1 MKTLVVYYSKTGSN
15 GYLAKRIAAALGAD
29 REELRPRL
37 DLFFFLMIFSL
48 IGKGGGIRKL
58 RKNPGDYDH
67 VVLCGPIWMGRLI
80 SPLRGFLGKYGGEI
94 KRLSFASCCGGGED
108 TKDDKF
114 GYAGVFRAVEGLA
127 RGKCLHCEAFP
138 IGLVLPEDKKE
149 DSTAVMNTRL
159 GDENFTGP
167 MEHRFDDFIRRIQ
180 EPNSKIGHF

>member
-15 GYLAKRIAAALGAD
+15 GYLAKRIADVLGAD

-48 IGKGGGIRKL
+48 IGKGGEIRKL
-58 RKNPGDYDH
+58 RKNPADYDQI
-67 VVLCGPIWMGRLI
+67 VLCGPIWMGRLI
-80 SPLRGFLGKYGGEI
+80 SPLRGFLRKYGGEI
-94 KRLSFASCCGGGED
+94 KRLSFACCCGGGEE

-114 GYAGVFRAVEGLA
+114 GYAGVFREADRLA
-127 RGKCLHCEAFP
+127 HGKCFHCEAFP

-159 GDENFTGP
+159 GDANFTGP
-167 MEHRFDDFIRRIQ
+167 IEERLDAFIR
-180 EPNSKIGHF
+180 KIKSL